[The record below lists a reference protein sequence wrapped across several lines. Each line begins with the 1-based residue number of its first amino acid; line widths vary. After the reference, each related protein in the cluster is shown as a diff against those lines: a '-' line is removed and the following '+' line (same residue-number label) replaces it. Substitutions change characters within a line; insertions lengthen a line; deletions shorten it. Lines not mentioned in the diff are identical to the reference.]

1 MKILYMFT
9 VLINLHKNGF
19 CTLDD
24 VYKAARLVDSNA
36 WRSKKN
42 WAKRFLK
49 SKYVRGIFGDKV
61 YLASQRKMFGGFVVD
76 ITAAELA
83 SYKKFVKALIKRTI
97 SRIKIPISCE
107 SIAKKF
113 NISKRTAR
121 YIIKELETNGD
132 IEVAEIYITVNTPNR
147 TDNGFKREKNLQVN
161 SLQLSNLYCINQ
173 NKMLGT
179 NAAVANCGSNTNAN
193 YRLLGNR
200 CGIYFDGNELWRR
213 LGFEGPVDYD
223 VIARM
228 RATASGAKRIYGCL
242 KFMRRYSGKQ
252 VMYAYS

>member
-1 MKILYMFT
+1 
-9 VLINLHKNGF
+9 
-19 CTLDD
+19 
-24 VYKAARLVDSNA
+24 VDSNA
-36 WRSKKN
+36 WRSKEN

-76 ITAAELA
+76 IPASELD
-83 SYKKFVKALIKRTI
+83 SYKKFVKALVKRTI
-97 SRIKIPISCE
+97 CRLKIPISCE

-121 YIIKELETNGD
+121 YIIKELENDGV
-132 IEVAEIYITVNTPNR
+132 IKVSEIYVTVNTPNR
-147 TDNGFKREKNLQVN
+147 TDNGFKREKDLQVN
-161 SLQLSNLYCINQ
+161 SLQLSNMYGINQ

-179 NAAVANCGSNTNAN
+179 NAAVANCHSITNAN

-200 CGIYFDGNELWRR
+200 CCIYFDGNELWRH

-228 RATASGAKRIYGCL
+228 RETASGASRIYGCL
-242 KFMRRYSGKQ
+242 KFMRRYSRNQ

>member
-1 MKILYMFT
+1 
-9 VLINLHKNGF
+9 
-19 CTLDD
+19 
-24 VYKAARLVDSNA
+24 VDSNA

-42 WAKRFLK
+42 WAKRFLE
-49 SKYVRGIFGDKV
+49 SKYVRGISGERV

-76 ITAAELA
+76 IPASELE

-121 YIIKELETNGD
+121 YIIKELEIDGD

-161 SLQLSNLYCINQ
+161 SLQLSNIYHTNQ

-179 NAAVANCGSNTNAN
+179 NAAVANCGSNTTAN
-193 YRLLGNR
+193 NRLLGNR
-200 CGIYFDGNELWRR
+200 CGTYYDGNELWRR
-213 LGFEGPVDYD
+213 LGFEGPVDND
-223 VIARM
+223 VLASM
-228 RATASGAKRIYGCL
+228 RKSPNGAKRIYGCL
-242 KFMRRYSGKQ
+242 KSMHRYSRNQ